1 MTTRHPEVPITDDQ
15 EREIFKQ
22 VKTAID
28 QLSSGERSRLEAL
41 QRRVREIMNNG
52 GPRTARQR
60 QLVLEFRQRVI
71 EL

>member
-15 EREIFKQ
+15 EREVFEQ

-28 QLSSGERSRLEAL
+28 QLSPGERSRLETL

-52 GPRTARQR
+52 GPRTARQH
-60 QLVLEFRQRVI
+60 QLVVEFRERVI
-71 EL
+71 AL